1 MRNSS
6 FLSCANCG
14 TRLDIPM
21 QGALGVTCPVCH
33 FFNAF
38 SPTYI
43 EAHLTRESLETQLG
57 ELVGLARASNI
68 APDVIVQV
76 LRDELEFAA
85 ELANRGRDL
94 CVQIVD
100 LGPRVGE
107 PVRRTNGDNS
117 TLLRGR
123 VAGE

>member
-1 MRNSS
+1 MSNS
-6 FLSCANCG
+6 LSLCCANCG
-14 TRLDIPM
+14 TQLEAPA

-33 FFNAF
+33 FFNTF
-38 SPTYI
+38 SPGYS
-43 EAHLTRESLETQLG
+43 EPKLTREVFEARLG
-57 ELVGLARASNI
+57 ELVATARVGTLSA
-68 APDVIVQV
+68 DVIVEV

-107 PVRRTNGDNS
+107 PVRRTSGDNS
-117 TLLRGR
+117 VLLRGR

>member
-1 MRNSS
+1 MCNSS
-6 FLSCANCG
+6 SLYCANCG
-14 TRLDIPM
+14 SHLEQPA

-38 SPTYI
+38 SPVYV
-43 EAHLTRESLETQLG
+43 EAYLTRETLETQLG
-57 ELVGLARASNI
+57 ELVSLARTSDLSA
-68 APDVIVQV
+68 DVIVQV

-107 PVRRTNGDNS
+107 PVRRINGDNS

>member
-1 MRNSS
+1 MSDPSS
-6 FLSCANCG
+6 LRCANCG
-14 TRLDIPM
+14 TPLDPPGK
-21 QGALGVTCPVCH
+21 GAFGITCPVCQ

-38 SPTYI
+38 GAPLAESR
-43 EAHLTRESLETQLG
+43 LTVEMLETQLG
-57 ELVGLARASNI
+57 SLVAHARASGLP
-68 APDVIVQV
+68 PDAIVHV

-107 PVRRTNGDNS
+107 PVRHTGGENS
-117 TLLRGR
+117 PLLRGR
-123 VAGE
+123 VAGA

>member
-1 MRNSS
+1 MRSS
-6 FLSCANCG
+6 SSLGCANCG
-14 TRLDIPM
+14 TRLDPPA
-21 QGALGVTCPVCH
+21 QGELGVTCPVCN

-43 EAHLTRESLETQLG
+43 EPHLTREALETQLG
-57 ELVGLARASNI
+57 ELVSLARASDLS
-68 APDVIVQV
+68 ADVIVQV

-100 LGPRVGE
+100 LGPRVGD
-107 PVRRTNGDNS
+107 PVRRTNGDDS